1 MCDQSRDRQGAFAA
15 LADDVLHARFE
26 RSLTVAALPEYFII
40 GFREY
45 NAVRGH
51 PMRVPGAICFS
62 LFLAAGLSAQN
73 GAHPALRGT
82 GGGGEHSIVP
92 GRINR
97 RAPVASGSNLIA
109 YPIAYPVYIGG
120 YDSSY
125 MGAQAPPDYQQQQQ
139 PNITIVMPPQQTPVP
154 VIINNYYP
162 GATTDNPNA
171 GPTAPQSADDAAPA
185 AEPSHYLIAYKDHT
199 IYAAVA
205 YWVDGDTLHYFTAG
219 NTHNQVS
226 LTLVDRDLTARL
238 NKEAGVEVKL
248 SAPSK

>member
-1 MCDQSRDRQGAFAA
+1 
-15 LADDVLHARFE
+15 
-26 RSLTVAALPEYFII
+26 
-40 GFREY
+40 
-45 NAVRGH
+45 
-51 PMRVPGAICFS
+51 MRTLGAISFS
-62 LFLAAGLSAQN
+62 LFLAAGLSAQH
-73 GAHPALRGT
+73 GGQPVHRGT
-82 GGGGEHSIVP
+82 VGSVVHPGGGGVHLILP
-92 GRINR
+92 GQNNR
-97 RAPVASGSNLIA
+97 RVPAARGSSL
-109 YPIAYPVYIGG
+109 IAYPVYIAGT

-125 MGAQAPPDYQQQQQ
+125 AGTQAPADYQQQQQ
-139 PNITIVMPPQQTPVP
+139 PNITIVMPPEQTPAP

-171 GPTAPQSADDAAPA
+171 EPTAPSAAGDAAPA
-185 AEPSHYLIAYKDHT
+185 SEPSHYLIAYKDHA

-205 YWVDGDTLHYFTAG
+205 YWVEGNTLHYFTTG

>member
-1 MCDQSRDRQGAFAA
+1 
-15 LADDVLHARFE
+15 
-26 RSLTVAALPEYFII
+26 
-40 GFREY
+40 
-45 NAVRGH
+45 
-51 PMRVPGAICFS
+51 MRTLGAISFS
-62 LFLAAGLSAQN
+62 LFLAAGLSAQH
-73 GAHPALRGT
+73 GGQPVLGGTVGSAVHPAGNLPGT
-82 GGGGEHSIVP
+82 TRITPSPGNPAGGGVRLILP
-92 GRINR
+92 GHDNR
-97 RAPVASGSNLIA
+97 RVPAARGSSF
-109 YPIAYPVYIGG
+109 IAYPVYIGG

-125 MGAQAPPDYQQQQQ
+125 IGAEAPSDYQQQQ

-171 GPTAPQSADDAAPA
+171 EPTAPPAAGDAAPV
-185 AEPSHYLIAYKDHT
+185 PSHYLIAYKDHT

-205 YWVDGDTLHYFTAG
+205 YWVEGGTLHYFTTG

-238 NKEAGVEVKL
+238 NQEAGVEVKL